1 MTSSF
6 GDMIYDFYA
15 RCTCTR
21 TYYRRVSWGI
31 FFVLFLFFWIAILRK
46 GSVLFYSILY
56 LLDLE

>member
-6 GDMIYDFYA
+6 GDMIYDLYA

-31 FFVLFLFFWIAILRK
+31 FCFFWIARFRK
-46 GSVLFYSILY
+46 GYVLFYSILY